1 MPGETMLRRLCLLAA
16 PALLAGCVSFSSSRE
31 APAAP
36 DYATVCQAKENQCR
50 DTCGG
55 AGVLAFSC
63 RASPTE
69 GLEYRCQCRQ
79 PGTRL

>member
-1 MPGETMLRRLCLLAA
+1 MLRRLYLLAA
-16 PALLAGCVSFSSSRE
+16 SALLAGCVSFSSSRE
-31 APAAP
+31 PPAAP
-36 DYATVCQAKENQCR
+36 DYAAVCQAKESQCR
-50 DTCGG
+50 DTCGA

-69 GLEYRCQCRQ
+69 GLEYRCQCQQ